1 MSARTHRPVRR
12 LRPRTLARLA
22 AVQALYQLDF
32 AGGTQDVAEVLG
44 EFREERIPELLA
56 AEAGEDG
63 RPLSLDLAWFE
74 TLVRGAWSQPFELDR
89 LIQEVLR
96 EGWTVERLG
105 YATRAL
111 LRAATY
117 ELLERRE
124 VPWRTV
130 IDEYVE
136 VAKRLL
142 GGGEPAWVNV
152 ALNGLARR
160 LRAEEVAG

>member
-1 MSARTHRPVRR
+1 MSARSRRPPRR
-12 LRPRTLARLA
+12 LRPRTLARLS

-32 AGGTQDVAEVLG
+32 AGGAQDVAEVLE

-63 RPLSLDLAWFE
+63 PPPSLDLAWFE
-74 TLVRGAWSQPFELDR
+74 TLVRGAWTRQFELDR
-89 LIQEVLR
+89 LVQEILR

-111 LRAATY
+111 LRAAAY

-142 GGGEPAWVNV
+142 GGDEPAWVNV
-152 ALNGLARR
+152 ALDRLARR